1 MVQTNLVMLSKGDEF
16 NKDLIPEARLFGEY
30 YGSGLSSIVF
40 QEIREAKA
48 LAYSAFA
55 VFSIPRKVDLSNYI
69 YTYVATQADKIKT
82 ASEAMLDLM
91 SNMPKA
97 QIQFDAAR
105 EAILAKI
112 ETERITKSNI
122 FWTYQRN
129 LDRGINYDIRKDV
142 YEYMKT
148 VNMDEFSKFFDEH
161 IKDKNYT
168 FLIIGDKEKVD
179 MNVLKKLGIVK
190 ELTLEEIFNY

>member
-1 MVQTNLVMLSKGDEF
+1 MN
-16 NKDLIPEARLFGEY
+16 
-30 YGSGLSSIVF
+30 
-40 QEIREAKA
+40 
-48 LAYSAFA
+48 
-55 VFSIPRKVDLSNYI
+55 
-69 YTYVATQADKIKT
+69 
-82 ASEAMLDLM
+82 
-91 SNMPKA
+91 NMPEA

-105 EAILAKI
+105 EAILAKF

-161 IKDKNYT
+161 VKDKNYT

-179 MNVLKKLGIVK
+179 MNVLKKLGTVK